1 MKRVKVIL
9 IQKNTPFIDWDINL
23 HKEIEAT
30 IGVTHELTI
39 FDYNK
44 PVPEQFTG
52 QEVVINL
59 GKNLTDEIID
69 SAARNAG
76 LWLVP
81 SIGLDAIDLDD
92 MHRRGFK
99 VAHTP
104 GIFSGA
110 SLAEC
115 ALMMILLITR
125 RFEETQIALR
135 NQKMWDPIGDD
146 LGGMTLGLIG
156 FGASGRELARRAKA
170 CAMRIMAVDLLPM
183 EQTLL
188 DEYGVD
194 SFGTTEKTDEL
205 VAQADIISLHVPL
218 LPETEKLIDSRRI
231 ELMKKSAILINVARG
246 GLVDEPALIEALKNK
261 RIAGAGLDVF
271 DPEPPDPESPLFQ
284 LPNVITTPHIAGV
297 TVATCRRRIGA
308 LKENIDRF
316 AEGLE
321 PLYQG

>member
-9 IQKNTPFIDWDINL
+9 IQKNTPFIEWDIGL
-23 HKEIEAT
+23 HNEIEST
-30 IGVTHELTI
+30 IGKAHDLKL

-44 PVPEQFTG
+44 PVAEQFSG
-52 QEVVINL
+52 QEVVISL
-59 GKNLTDEIID
+59 GKNLNDEIFD
-69 SAARNAG
+69 SAARHAS

-81 SIGLDAIDLDD
+81 SVGLDSIDLDA

-115 ALMMILLITR
+115 ALLMILMITR
-125 RFEETQIALR
+125 RFEETQTALA
-135 NQKMWDPIGDD
+135 NQKMWDPVGDD
-146 LGGMTLGLIG
+146 LGGMTLGIIG

-170 CAMRIMAVDLLPM
+170 CDMRIMTVDLIPVDQ
-183 EQTLL
+183 ETL
-188 DEYGVD
+188 DHYGID
-194 SFGTTEKTDEL
+194 FYGTTEKTDEL
-205 VAQADIISLHVPL
+205 ITQADIVSLHVPL
-218 LPETEKLIDSRRI
+218 LPETSKLIDARRLG
-231 ELMKKSAILINVARG
+231 LMKQSAILINVARG
-246 GLVDEPALIEALKNK
+246 GLVDEPALIEALKSK
-261 RIAGAGLDVF
+261 SIAGAGLDVF
-271 DPEPPDPESPLFQ
+271 DPEPPDPNSPLFK

-297 TVATCRRRIGA
+297 TVGTYKRRIAA
-308 LKENIDRF
+308 LKENVDRF